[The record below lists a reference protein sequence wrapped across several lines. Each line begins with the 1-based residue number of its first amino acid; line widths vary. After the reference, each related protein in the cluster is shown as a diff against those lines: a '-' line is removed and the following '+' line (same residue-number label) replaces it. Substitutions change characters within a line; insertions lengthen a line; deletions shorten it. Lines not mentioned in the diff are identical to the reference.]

1 MTKHASRA
9 LFRSLLIAL
18 LVVSARAAEPLSWEG
33 TFTLSIRL
41 GDAQPVPV
49 GTEHQRYFATEYSG
63 QPAQG
68 LEITSEFV
76 LNALGAQATVRQHT
90 TAYLTLSHVPLRM
103 ETEMGTDEK
112 PQKVV
117 ADFYPDRVDYERDA
131 AGEVQKGSVPIPAG
145 VSLRDP
151 EVMWDP
157 AAGTV
162 GEEVVGWGFE
172 PMTLQLEK
180 VKLVLAGR
188 EPVVVGGH
196 EVQAWRME
204 LDTEMSGPQT
214 RWVDDKGVY
223 LRHEYRIGEITF
235 VLERAETPPGESRPP
250 TESTA
255 IPDIIGGTAVDAGRE
270 IPKPRECRMMRV
282 RVGGL
287 DRRSLFISDQ
297 RQRYGELEELQD
309 GSLEAELTVRTEQV
323 AEHGPRMG
331 DPVPQELMRFTEPT
345 ATIESNDPEIVK
357 TARAIVG
364 DETDS
369 LAAARKIAEW
379 VSDHMTPD
387 LSEPML
393 RSAREVLD
401 EPKGAC
407 RSYATLYCA
416 LARAVGIPCRL
427 TVGAVYAGDAGLA
440 RLKGRFAFHA
450 WDEVWVGSWLAV
462 DTALPSSDGLI
473 PVDATHIKF
482 SSGDVASFAPVG
494 RVIRDLRLEV
504 IETDTVK
511 ERQEARAGLQGE
523 PRRELLA
530 CALEW

>member
-1 MTKHASRA
+1 VRKRTSRVA
-9 LFRSLLIAL
+9 LMWLVVAL
-18 LVVSARAAEPLSWEG
+18 LAAAAQAAEPLSWEG
-33 TFTLSIRL
+33 TFTLSITAPGR
-41 GDAQPVPV
+41 QPTTV

-68 LEITSEFV
+68 FETTSVIV
-76 LNALGAQATVRQHT
+76 LNALGVETTVRQHT
-90 TAYLTLSHVPLRM
+90 TAYLSLSHEPLRM
-103 ETEMGTDEK
+103 ETEMGSEEK

-117 ADFYPDRVDYERDA
+117 ATFFPDRVEYEREA
-131 AGEVQKGSVPIPAG
+131 AGDLQKGSVPIPNG

-151 EVMWDP
+151 DVMWDP

-162 GEEVVGWGFE
+162 GDEVIGWGFE

-188 EPVVVGGH
+188 EPVTIDGQ
-196 EVQAWRME
+196 EVQAWRLE

-214 RWVDDKGVY
+214 RWVDDRGIY
-223 LRHEYRIGEITF
+223 LRHEYRLGDVLF
-235 VLERAETPPGESRPP
+235 VLERTDTPPELPQPGDQGPQV
-250 TESTA
+250 
-255 IPDIIGGTAVDAGRE
+255 PDIIGGTAVDAGRA

-297 RQRYGELEELQD
+297 RQRYGDLRELEG
-309 GSLEAELTVRTEQV
+309 GSLEAELTVKTEPV
-323 AEHGPRMG
+323 PERGLRVGA
-331 DPVPQELMRFTEPT
+331 PVPQELVRFIEPT
-345 ATIESNDPEIVK
+345 ATIQSDDAEIVA
-357 TARAIVG
+357 TAREIVG
-364 DETDS
+364 EEEDT

-379 VSDHMTPD
+379 VADRMSPD
-387 LSEPML
+387 MSEPLL
-393 RSAREVLD
+393 RSAKEVLA

-427 TVGAVYAGDAGLA
+427 AVGAVYAGDAGLA
-440 RLKGRFAFHA
+440 RLERRFAFHA
-450 WDEVWVGSWLAV
+450 WDEVWVGAWIAV
-462 DTALPSSDGLI
+462 DTALPSSDGFI
-473 PVDATHIKF
+473 PIDATHIKF

-494 RVIRDLRLEV
+494 RVVRDLKLEV
-504 IETDTVK
+504 IETDTTGV
-511 ERQEARAGLQGE
+511 RQEALGGLRGE
-523 PRRELLA
+523 PRRELLQ